1 MTIYAV
7 VETLKVGFPSDSETV
22 KSLGFKVGDRFEV
35 ERISV
40 GRSSTEVYLK
50 EFPSNCFNSVFF
62 IFEEDGIPLDIFL
75 DDRFN
80 SYRYF

>member
-7 VETLKVGFPSDSETV
+7 VKTLKAGYLSDKELV
-22 KSLGFKVGDRFEV
+22 KSLGFKVGDKYEV
-35 ERISV
+35 ESISI

-50 EFPSNCFNSVFF
+50 EFPSKCFNSVFF
-62 IFEEDGIPLDIFL
+62 SFEEVGMPLNIFL

-80 SYRYF
+80 SYSSF